1 MPTSA
6 QQLNDSFDR
15 FAETVL
21 RVKRER
27 DELLKACQRAY
38 EELDNHYEV
47 DRGTDYT
54 KEYPFNGAGV
64 LMSVLKRA
72 IDKATR

>member
-1 MPTSA
+1 MTTI

-15 FAETVL
+15 MSQAAL

-38 EELDNHYEV
+38 EELDNHYDV

>member
-1 MPTSA
+1 MTTS

-15 FAETVL
+15 MSQTAL

-38 EELDNHYEV
+38 EELDNIYDV

-54 KEYPFNGAGV
+54 KEYPFSGAGV

-72 IDKATR
+72 IDKATQ